1 MRVAPWL
8 HFFEAENE
16 GNNWGLN
23 QSAESTNKIYV
34 FYVVIPEVRLVS
46 TSSTASL
53 VWVIFRY
60 CCRCLAHPKT
70 KDFLLGINSAVQ
82 AVDYQALWGFFLWY
96 PGHLWICSPSIPP
109 FYIDWRWR
117 CWRPRKIER
126 ELDRGSMANDRLPLD
141 LEKRLTPGQLWYA
154 IGEGCQESAEEAKD
168 CAKESL
174 GRWLVDFCRSFFLTV
189 PIGLF
194 NPLPCCSTLWVLH
207 FSDVCCIR
215 FPGSLSINACTHRG
229 IGHWAASLGF
239 WDILC
244 CCIMIR
250 MHFWVLVY
258 TSTIRF
264 WNIMKYLFLGYM
276 FFV

>member
-34 FYVVIPEVRLVS
+34 FYVVIPEVRLVQHRLQLHWFGS
-46 TSSTASL
+46 SFAIVADAWHIPKPKISSWASTAR
-53 VWVIFRY
+53 F
-60 CCRCLAHPKT
+60 K
-70 KDFLLGINSAVQ
+70 LLITR
-82 AVDYQALWGFFLWY
+82 LFFCLWY

-126 ELDRGSMANDRLPLD
+126 ELDRGSSGPKKIQSSASTTSVHGDWPTTTGPW
-141 LEKRLTPGQLWYA
+141 KRLTPGPLWYA

-174 GRWLVDFCRSFFLTV
+174 GRWLVDFCRSFFNGPNWPFPPV
-189 PIGLF
+189 A
-194 NPLPCCSTLWVLH
+194 CCSTLWV
-207 FSDVCCIR
+207 
-215 FPGSLSINACTHRG
+215 
-229 IGHWAASLGF
+229 
-239 WDILC
+239 
-244 CCIMIR
+244 
-250 MHFWVLVY
+250 
-258 TSTIRF
+258 
-264 WNIMKYLFLGYM
+264 
-276 FFV
+276 